1 MPSRSRSR
9 RPRGLR
15 RRLLE
20 LRDNPRRLALVVVGL
35 VVVLAALSF
44 TWESYRAVNALQDA
58 NDRADVLQENIV
70 NGDVEA
76 ARRSLELLDDET
88 SRAHHSTDGPI
99 WWVGSQVPVLG
110 RNVDAVRIA
119 AREIDQVSDEVLP
132 GIVDVA
138 DKVRLETFRPKNG
151 RVNLAAVA
159 DAAPALVRADEVF
172 SGADREIAAFD
183 VEGLIG
189 PLREPMRQLQEKFHR
204 TAISASAAKD
214 ASKLLPTML
223 GADGEKRTYLLL
235 ILNNAE
241 IRSLGGMPG
250 SAAEITAK
258 NGKVDMGRQGS
269 ATKVFPLKKPAIKL
283 TKEERILY
291 SGTVALDMRQ
301 TATVPDFPRAAELAA
316 AVVGKRWNE
325 KYDGVIA
332 VDPVAMGY
340 MLNGLGPI
348 DIGSG
353 VTLNSTNAA
362 AALLNGIYTNF
373 PESPAKQDAIFE
385 HAARR
390 VFDAMTGGRGNSV
403 AVVRALVRGVSE
415 RRVMVWSR
423 DEAEQRRIRGGGL
436 SNALDKTSDRPQV
449 DVYVNDVAGGKME
462 YFLAMGTRVRSQQCF
477 DDDSQELRTTTT
489 LSSDAPPDV
498 SRHSISVTGLGS
510 KVRPGHMLLALMVV
524 GPHQGK
530 ILSMTVDGQ
539 RAPIGGE
546 LAGRPIAQVVRQLP
560 PGQSSVI
567 VTRMRTAA
575 ASWGDVQ
582 LRTTPGITPND
593 DAAGPSACAS

>member
-1 MPSRSRSR
+1 MQSRSRSR

-15 RRLLE
+15 GRLLE
-20 LRDNPRRLALVVVGL
+20 LPRHPRQLALVVLGL
-35 VVVLAALSF
+35 VVVLAALIFS
-44 TWESYRAVNALQDA
+44 WESYRAVNALQNA
-58 NDRADVLQENIV
+58 NDRADVLQENII

-76 ARRSLELLDDET
+76 ARHSLQLLDDLT
-88 SRAHHSTDGPI
+88 TRAHDSTDGPI

-138 DKVRLETFRPKNG
+138 DKVRLETFRPKDG

-159 DAAPALVRADEVF
+159 GAAPALVRADEVF
-172 SGADREIAAFD
+172 TAADREVAAFD
-183 VEGLIG
+183 AEGLIG
-189 PLREPMRQLQEKFHR
+189 PLREPMRQLQAKFHR
-204 TAISASAAKD
+204 TAIAASAAND
-214 ASKLLPTML
+214 ATKLLPTML

-250 SAAEITAK
+250 SAAEITAR
-258 NGKVDMGRQGS
+258 NGKIKMGRQGS
-269 ATKVFPLKKPAIKL
+269 VTKVRPLKKPVIEL
-283 TKEERILY
+283 TRQERILY

-316 AVVGKRWNE
+316 SVVGKRWEE

-348 DIGSG
+348 DIGDDL
-353 VTLNSTNAA
+353 TLSSTNAA
-362 AALLNGIYTNF
+362 STLLNGIYTRY
-373 PESPAKQDAIFE
+373 PVSPAKQDAIFE
-385 HAARR
+385 RAARK

-403 AVVRALVRGVSE
+403 AVVRALVQGVSE
-415 RRVMVWSR
+415 RRVMLWSR
-423 DEAEQRRIRGGGL
+423 DRAEQRRIRGGGL
-436 SNALDKTSDRPQV
+436 SNALNRKNDRPQA
-449 DVYVNDVAGGKME
+449 DVYVNDIAGGKME
-462 YFLAMGTRVRSQQCF
+462 YFLTMGTRARSQQCF
-477 DDDSQELRTTTT
+477 DDDSQELQTTTT
-489 LSSDAPPDV
+489 LSSNAPPDV
-498 SRHSISVTGLGS
+498 SRLSISVTGLGS
-510 KVRPGHMLLALMVV
+510 KVRPGHMLLGVMVV
-524 GPHQGK
+524 GPRQGE

-539 RAPIGGE
+539 RAPMGGE
-546 LAGRPIAQVVRQLP
+546 LAGRPVAQVVRQLP
-560 PGQSSVI
+560 PGESSVI

-575 ASWGDVQ
+575 ASRGDVQ
-582 LRTTPGITPND
+582 LRTTPGIIPND
-593 DAAGPSACAS
+593 DATGPSACR